1 MTAYDVALLI
11 LRICLGLTLVAHG
24 YDIFVSTGIASVGSH
39 FHSIGMKP
47 GEVHARLAGAV
58 QILAGLGMALG
69 LLTPI
74 PAAGF
79 VALMFVAAWTV
90 HRPNGFYLTNG
101 GWEYTLL
108 LAVGAIVVAMLG
120 SGRISLDWLLFG
132 HSWMN
137 GWVGLLISVVLGLG
151 GGLGQLLIFYR
162 PQGKTER
169 FE

>member
-24 YDIFVSTGIASVGSH
+24 YDIFFSTGIASVGGH

-47 GEVHARLAGAV
+47 GAVHARLAAAV
-58 QILAGLGMALG
+58 EILAGLGMAFG

-101 GWEYTLL
+101 GWEYTLV

-120 SGRISLDWLLFG
+120 SGRLSLDWLLFG
-132 HSWMN
+132 HNWMN
-137 GWVGLLISVVLGLG
+137 GWAGLLISVVLGVG

-162 PQGKTER
+162 PQANTER
-169 FE
+169 SE